1 MKKFYFITFL
11 ASFFL
16 AFDAS
21 AQHTF
26 LLKSGEARVVQ
37 NYSFSGDSVIYTA
50 RGTQRQ
56 IHRAE
61 LIHIRNANTDLVD
74 PNNHRIIFYTG
85 EVKTVYDF
93 IIEDRMVTYMTLARD
108 AVGHTTVEIPACM
121 IEYIM
126 SKDGVK
132 HTFRRCSDIIYLDDG
147 SEWYARE
154 VISQHDTITFY
165 EHGINAPFHNYP
177 HHMVNKVLR
186 YDEELQTEQWID
198 FARISDL
205 EKKFRRKRG
214 AKNFW
219 MISTFLTAGAGAYLM
234 YASEEF
240 YNDYSLA
247 LDSNTAIDMRD
258 NSELYE
264 QIAMASF
271 GAAVPMAIMTIVK
284 AAQQNSAKKRWINHR
299 TKMNFST
306 TTNGNGLA
314 VGVQISF

>member
-1 MKKFYFITFL
+1 MKKIYFL
-11 ASFFL
+11 ASCLIFIIT
-16 AFDAS
+16 FDTS

-26 LLKSGEARVVQ
+26 LLKTGEARSVQ
-37 NYSFSGDSVIYTA
+37 SYSFSGDTIVYTF
-50 RGTQRQ
+50 RGNQHKILRTD
-56 IHRAE
+56 
-61 LIHIRNANTDLVD
+61 LIHITNVNTDRID

-85 EVKTVYDF
+85 EIKTVYDF

-108 AVGHTTVEIPACM
+108 TVPHTIVEIPACM

-132 HTFRRCSDIIYLDDG
+132 HTFRRCSDIIYLADG

-154 VISQHDTITFY
+154 VISQSDTITFY

-177 HHMVNKVLR
+177 HHMVSKVLR
-186 YDEELQTEQWID
+186 FDEELQTEQWID

-205 EKKFRRKRG
+205 EKKFKRKRG

-219 MISTFLTAGAGAYLM
+219 MISTFVAAGAGAYLM

-240 YNDYSLA
+240 YNDYGLA

-264 QIAMASF
+264 QLALASF